1 MSIARANR
9 YAAAANARATV
20 ARLIVLVATAVAAV
34 LVAGILLVV
43 LGANSSNDLVSA
55 VHDAARFL
63 AGPFDGLFELDSR
76 KATIAVNWGIAAV
89 VWYAL
94 GHALARLLL
103 RRR

>member
-9 YAAAANARATV
+9 YAAAANARATL
-20 ARLIVLVATAVAAV
+20 ARLIILVATVVALV

-43 LGANSSNDLVSA
+43 LGANTSNEIVKA

-63 AGPFDGLFELDSR
+63 AGPFDGLFKLDNH
-76 KATIAVNWGIAAV
+76 KATIAVDWGIAAV

-94 GHALARLLL
+94 GHAIARLLI
-103 RRR
+103 RR

>member
-9 YAAAANARATV
+9 YAVRANARATV
-20 ARLIVLVATAVAAV
+20 ARLIILVATAVAAV

-43 LGANSSNDLVSA
+43 LGASSSNDLVRA

-63 AGPFDGLFELDSR
+63 AGPFDGLFKLSSH
-76 KATIAVNWGIAAV
+76 KATIAVDWGIAAV
-89 VWYAL
+89 AWYAV

-103 RRR
+103 RR